1 MTIAMTP
8 DGPRPGTMGDPGE
21 ARLMRLATYAA
32 IGSAGLLIVVKLV
45 AWLMTG
51 SVAVLSSLTDSLLD
65 AVASV
70 VSMLAVRHALTPAD
84 REHRFGHGKAE
95 PLSGLVQA
103 AFVAGSGALLIAEAI
118 SHVYENE
125 PVRNEGIGIAVMI
138 FTIAVTTGLVRFQK
152 YVVRR
157 TRSVAIGAD
166 SLHYTGDILINGGVL
181 LSLLL
186 SAWLGWHFLDPLFG
200 AGIAI
205 YLLVNAYRIGRESFD
220 LLMDREL
227 DDGERGRIRA
237 VVMAHPDVRALHDL
251 RTRSAGRQTFIQAHV
266 EMDGDI
272 TLMRAHTIGDEV
284 EAALLAE
291 FPGAEVIIHQDPAGI
306 EEPRPRFG

>member
-1 MTIAMTP
+1 MTVAATP
-8 DGPRPGTMGDPGE
+8 DRSQSDATVDPRE

-32 IGSAGLLIVVKLV
+32 IGTACLLILVKLA

-70 VSMLAVRHALTPAD
+70 VTMLAVRHALTPAD

-118 SHVYENE
+118 SHVYQDE
-125 PVRNEGIGIAVMI
+125 PVHNEGIGIAVMI
-138 FTIAVTTGLVRFQK
+138 FTIAITMGLVRFQK
-152 YVVRR
+152 YVVAQ

-166 SLHYTGDILINGGVL
+166 SLHYTGDVLINGGVL
-181 LSLLL
+181 LSLVLT
-186 SAWLGWHFLDPLFG
+186 AWLGWRFLDPLFG
-200 AGIAI
+200 AGIAV
-205 YLLVNAYRIGRESFD
+205 YLLVNAHRIGRESFD

-227 DDGERGRIRA
+227 DDAERKRIRA
-237 VVMAHPDVRALHDL
+237 IVMAHPDVRALHDL

-272 TLMRAHTIGDEV
+272 TLMRAHAIGDEV
-284 EAALLAE
+284 EAALLRE
-291 FPGAEVIIHQDPAGI
+291 FPGAEVMIHQDPAGI
-306 EEPRPRFG
+306 EEARQRFG

>member
-1 MTIAMTP
+1 MTMATLP
-8 DGPRPGTMGDPGE
+8 NHDGTAAGRE

-32 IGSAGLLIVVKLV
+32 IGSACLLILVKLV

-70 VSMLAVRHALTPAD
+70 ITMLAVRHSLTPAD

-95 PLSGLVQA
+95 PLSGLIQA

-118 SHVYENE
+118 SHAYENE

-138 FTIAVTTGLVRFQK
+138 FTIAVTMALVRFQK
-152 YVVRR
+152 YVVLH
-157 TRSVAIGAD
+157 TRSVAINAD
-166 SLHYTGDILINGGVL
+166 SLHYTGDALINGGVL
-181 LSLLL
+181 LSLVLT
-186 SAWLGWHFLDPLFG
+186 SWLGWRFLDPLFG

-227 DDGERGRIRA
+227 DDDERKRIRA
-237 VVMAHPDVRALHDL
+237 IVMTHPDVRALHDL

-284 EAALLAE
+284 EAALLKE
-291 FPGAEVIIHQDPAGI
+291 FPGAEVMIHQDPAGI
-306 EEPRPRFG
+306 EETRPRFG